1 METQTTKE
9 RILDEAIKLFSELG
23 YDAVSMRDIAVKV
36 GIKAASIYNHFHSKK
51 EILEEMY
58 VFYIHIKDMAAPDLK
73 SLLVLLE
80 TEPIMDVL
88 MKMDFHYDPALQE
101 KMDRIFFIAS
111 QRICQDK
118 EVIIRKYFFEPF
130 NKTLSVI
137 LNRAI
142 ELGKIEPIDVDCFI
156 WLANY
161 YAFSAAELNL
171 TSMKISLE
179 QWQKGLGMIFSLI
192 KPVKNKRS
200 KTASS
205 AKKH

>member
-1 METQTTKE
+1 METRTTKE
-9 RILDEAIKLFSELG
+9 RIIDESIKLFSERG
-23 YDAVSMRDIAVKV
+23 YDAVSMRDIAAKAD
-36 GIKAASIYNHFHSKK
+36 IKAASIYNHFSSKQDILD
-51 EILEEMY
+51 EIY
-58 VFYIHIKDMAAPDLK
+58 AFYIHIKDMAAPDLE
-73 SLLVLLE
+73 SLLPLLE

-118 EVIIRKYFFEPF
+118 EIIIRDYFFEPL
-130 NKTLSVI
+130 NRTLSVI

-142 ELGKIEPIDVDCFI
+142 ELGRIEPIDVDCFT

-171 TSMKISLE
+171 TSMKVSLE
-179 QWQKGLGMIFSLI
+179 QWRKGLGMIFSLV
-192 KPVKNKRS
+192 KPVKDKGNR
-200 KTASS
+200 A
-205 AKKH
+205 AIQPR